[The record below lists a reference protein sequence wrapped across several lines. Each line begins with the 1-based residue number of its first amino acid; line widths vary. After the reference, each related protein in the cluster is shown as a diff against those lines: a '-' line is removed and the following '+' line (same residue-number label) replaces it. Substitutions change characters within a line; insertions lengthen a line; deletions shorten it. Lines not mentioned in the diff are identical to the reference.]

1 MVELDLIKSDDEITD
16 MSDFFK
22 ILGDPT
28 RIKICLLIHKDKLC
42 VNDIAEKL
50 GMTKSAISHQ
60 LALLRQARLVSY
72 EKSGKEVYYKL
83 ADDHIKTV
91 VEMAYEHV
99 TE

>member
-1 MVELDLIKSDDEITD
+1 MEDLDLIKSGTEIAD

-22 ILGDPT
+22 LLGDAT
-28 RIKICLLIHKDKLC
+28 RIKICLLIHNEKLC

-72 EKSGKEVYYKL
+72 DKVGKEVYYKL
-83 ADDHIKTV
+83 ADDHIKIV
-91 VEMAYEHV
+91 IEMAYEHV